1 MSPFLTLPALG
12 LGRHFPHLIHGL
24 FGLLLGSFH
33 LLRYGPFHLLYAVAP
48 LIIRRPG
55 SKVLDGGCLL
65 RVVVAPKIIPV
76 AVLLGKLPCDK
87 GSGRSVIFSQR
98 KALAIVKENGLPD
111 LITSVLF
118 KCDLL
123 PKC

>member
-1 MSPFLTLPALG
+1 MSPFLTLPTFG

-24 FGLLLGSFH
+24 FGLLVGSFH
-33 LLRYGPFHLLYAVAP
+33 LLRYGPLHLLHTVAP

-55 SKVLDGGCLL
+55 RKVLDGCCLF

-76 AVLLGKLPCDK
+76 AVFLGKLPCDK
-87 GSGRSVIFSQR
+87 GSGRSVIFTQR
-98 KALAIVKENGLPD
+98 KAPAIVKENGLPD
-111 LITSVLF
+111 LIASVLF
-118 KCDLL
+118 PCDLL